1 MSSWIKIPERNYSK
15 PVERAF
21 YKLVDTKTPHLKKL
35 ILRVVALRTG
45 ARNFT
50 GVFLVRD
57 GFIVKPCNHSHKKFF
72 GHLYLLGYKAPIGAK
87 NLGELF
93 KRYQIPKTTRA
104 IIMGHRDINQSCRCF
119 RAVMD
124 LFDNSV
130 ECANKVIEQRC
141 DRYFITKKETL
152 RKVCGH
158 LAKNKKIELL
168 SNWLLRDTCMCY
180 EQIEL
185 AAPEMLGTF
194 DWTQTIE
201 EIHDGLSRISNRL
214 EDKKRDIPIPYIEQ
228 TVKDIEKANEIL
240 EGRLTLKL
248 AVNGSE
254 LLDWGE
260 HLHHCIGGYTEF
272 ALLGAEKEKPIL
284 LGVYEPSLSMP
295 TWTISMQRLGSRW
308 FIQQFYG
315 AYNTSVSTEVFDLVD
330 KSLGGVI

>member
-1 MSSWIKIPERNYSK
+1 MPWIKIPERNFLK

-72 GHLYLLGYKAPIGAK
+72 SHLYLLGYKAPIGAK
-87 NLGELF
+87 NIGELF
-93 KRYQIPKTTRA
+93 KKYKIPKTTRA
-104 IIMGHRDINQSCRCF
+104 IVMGHRDINLSCRCF

-124 LFDNSV
+124 LLYNSV
-130 ECANKVIEQRC
+130 ECANAVITQRS
-141 DRYFITKKETL
+141 DRYFITKNVLLT
-152 RKVCGH
+152 KVCGR
-158 LAKNKKIELL
+158 LAKSKKVELL
-168 SNWLLRDTCMCY
+168 SSWLLRDTCMAY
-180 EQIEL
+180 QRVEFV
-185 AAPEMLGTF
+185 APEMLEAF

-214 EDKKRDIPIPYIEQ
+214 KDTKRNIPIPYIEK
-228 TVKDIEKANEIL
+228 TVEDIEKANEKL
-240 EGRLTLKL
+240 KGAFTLKL
-248 AVNGSE
+248 AINGNE

-260 HLHHCIGGYTEF
+260 HLNHCIGGYTEY
-272 ALLGAEKEKPIL
+272 ALKGAAIEKPIL
-284 LGVYEPSLSMP
+284 LGVFEPEFSMP
-295 TWTISMQRLGSRW
+295 TWTISMQRVSTYW

-315 AYNTSVSTEVFDLVD
+315 AYNTPPSAEIRGVVQTA
-330 KSLGGVI
+330 LGGV

>member
-1 MSSWIKIPERNYSK
+1 MPWIKIPERNYSK
-15 PVERAF
+15 PVERCF

-35 ILRVVALRTG
+35 ILRVIALRTG

-50 GVFLVRD
+50 GIFLVRD
-57 GFIVKPCNHSHKKFF
+57 GFIVKSCNHSHKKFF

-104 IIMGHRDINQSCRCF
+104 IIMKHRDINLSCRCF
-119 RAVMD
+119 RAVMN
-124 LFDNSV
+124 LLDNSV
-130 ECANKVIEQRC
+130 ECANKVIEGRC
-141 DRYFITKKETL
+141 DRYFITRKEILT
-152 RKVCGH
+152 KVCGH

-168 SNWLLRDTCMCY
+168 SNWLLRDTCMAY

-185 AAPEMLGTF
+185 VAPEMLGTF

-214 EDKKRDIPIPYIEQ
+214 EDKKRDIPILYIEK
-228 TVKDIEKANEIL
+228 TVEDIEKANEKL
-240 EGRLTLKL
+240 EGKFTLKL

-260 HLHHCIGGYTEF
+260 HLHHCIGGYTEY
-272 ALLGAEKEKPIL
+272 ALKGAEIEKPIL
-284 LGVYEPSLSMP
+284 LGVYEPSFSMP
-295 TWTISMQRLGSRW
+295 TWTISMQRVSTYW

-315 AYNTSVSTEVFDLVD
+315 AYNTPPSEEIRKLVGR
-330 KSLGGVI
+330 SLGDIG